1 MRSIALTCALSRQT
15 TDREPTMD
23 ANRTIRI
30 LHVISQRPDSTGSGI
45 YLQALLKQSA
55 RHGYDNALVAAIQAD
70 WSPAPSGI
78 KVENCHLVEFAGGSC
93 PETIVGMS
101 DVMPYPSRKFQ
112 DLDPEALKRYLEMF
126 TGQLS
131 RAVSAYQPD
140 IIHSH
145 HLWLLS
151 SIIKKH
157 FPDIPLITSCHGSD
171 LRQFKLCTHLRDQVR
186 EGCSNIDRIL
196 ALSAEQRDE
205 IIVSYQFPGNKID
218 IAGAGYD
225 TDIFHAG
232 AGSEEPENDNILYAG
247 KLSRAKGVPWLLR
260 AVGEITHH
268 RCHLHLVG
276 GGSGAELQECITAAA
291 ALAASCSRH
300 GRGSQP
306 ELSSLMRRS
315 SIFILPSLHEGLPLV
330 VLEALACGCTVIATD
345 LPGTREIQKHLKT
358 RQLLLIK
365 KPTVV
370 DTDATLLADE
380 QQFVASLRL
389 SLEQVLGRQK
399 TGSLKQSDLSYFS
412 WESVF
417 RRIEK
422 SWLKIL
428 D

>member
-1 MRSIALTCALSRQT
+1 MRTKR
-15 TDREPTMD
+15 P
-23 ANRTIRI
+23 IRI

-45 YLQALLKQSA
+45 YLQAILRQSA
-55 RHGYDNALVAAIQAD
+55 RRGYDNALVAAIQD
-70 WSPAPSGI
+70 GWRPALSGV
-78 KVENCHLVEFAGGSC
+78 KVENCHLVECTVGSC

-101 DVMPYPSRKFQ
+101 DVMPYPSRRFR
-112 DLDPEALKRYLEMF
+112 DLDPEALRQYLEMF
-126 TGQLS
+126 AASLS
-131 RAVSAYQPD
+131 SAVSAHQPD

-157 FPDIPLITSCHGSD
+157 FPDIPLVTSCHGSD
-171 LRQFKLCTHLRDQVR
+171 LRQFRLCTHLRDRVR
-186 EGCSNIDRIL
+186 EGCSRIDRIL
-196 ALSAEQRDE
+196 ALSAEQKEE
-205 IIVSYQFPGNKID
+205 IMARYQLPGNKID

-225 TDIFHAG
+225 TDIFHRDDSSA
-232 AGSEEPENDNILYAG
+232 EPETPAILYAG

-260 AVGEITHH
+260 AVGDIERH

-276 GGSGAELQECITAAA
+276 GGSGAEFEECTAAA
-291 ALAASCSRH
+291 AELTSGCSLH
-300 GRGSQP
+300 GMISQH

-315 SIFILPSLHEGLPLV
+315 SIFVLPSLHEGLPLV

-345 LPGTREIQKHLKT
+345 LPGTREIQKQLNT

-370 DTDATLLADE
+370 DTVATRLADE
-380 QQFVASLRL
+380 NHFVASLR
-389 SLEQVLGRQK
+389 SSIEQALDRQK
-399 TGSLKQSDLSYFS
+399 SADSRPSDLSPFS

-417 RRIEK
+417 SRVEK
-422 SWLKIL
+422 TWLKIL

>member
-1 MRSIALTCALSRQT
+1 
-15 TDREPTMD
+15 MD
-23 ANRTIRI
+23 ASRTIKI

-45 YLQALLKQSA
+45 YLQAILKQSA
-55 RHGYDNALVAAIQAD
+55 RSGYDNALVAAIQAGR
-70 WSPAPSGI
+70 SHAPADI
-78 KVENCHLVEFAGGSC
+78 KEENCHLVEFGAGSC

-112 DLDPEALKRYLEMF
+112 DLDAETLEQYLEMF
-126 TGQLS
+126 TEPLS
-131 RAVSAYQPD
+131 KAVSAHQPD
-140 IIHSH
+140 LIHSH

-151 SIIKKH
+151 SIIKKR

-171 LRQFKLCTHLRDQVR
+171 LRQFRLCAHLRDQVR
-186 EGCSNIDRIL
+186 KGCSRIDRVL
-196 ALSAEQRDE
+196 ALSAEQKDE
-205 IIVSYQFPGNKID
+205 IIASYKFPGNKID

-225 TDIFHAG
+225 TDIFHRG
-232 AGSEEPENDNILYAG
+232 GSSEESESLTILYAG

-260 AVGEITHH
+260 AMGEITHH

-276 GGSGAELQECITAAA
+276 GGSGAELEECITAAA
-291 ALAASCSRH
+291 ALASGCSLH
-300 GRGSQP
+300 GMVSQH

-358 RQLLLIK
+358 GQLLLIK

-370 DTDATLLADE
+370 DTDASLLAE
-380 QQFVASLRL
+380 EKQFVDCLCL
-389 SLEQVLGRQK
+389 SIEQVLDRQK
-399 TGSLKQSDLSYFS
+399 IAPVKQSELSYFS

-417 RRIEK
+417 RRVEK
-422 SWLKIL
+422 SWFKAL
-428 D
+428 DRADNFSI